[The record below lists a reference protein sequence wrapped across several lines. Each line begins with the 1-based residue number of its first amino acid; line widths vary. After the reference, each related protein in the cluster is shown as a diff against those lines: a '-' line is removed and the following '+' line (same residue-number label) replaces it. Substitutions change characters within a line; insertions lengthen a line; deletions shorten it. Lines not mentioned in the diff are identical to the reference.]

1 LGLYFLASL
10 AVFALD
16 RLSKWLV
23 VRYLTLGQSVTVVPH
38 IFLLTYVENSGGAF
52 GILAHHRDQFVLL
65 GLVLLVVM
73 LGASFYL
80 GRSNLF
86 LNLAL
91 AFLTGGVMG
100 NLVDRIHTGY
110 VIDFLDFRVWPVFN
124 LADTFI
130 CIGAALLA
138 YLLLFSRQGGKDD
151 QAS

>member
-1 LGLYFLASL
+1 LGLYFLVSL

-23 VRYLTLGQSVTVVPH
+23 ARYFTPGESVTVVPH
-38 IFLLTYVENSGGAF
+38 IFLLTYVENPGGAF

-65 GLVLLVVM
+65 GMVLLVVM
-73 LGASFYL
+73 VAASFYL
-80 GRSNLF
+80 GRSNLV

-100 NLVDRIHTGY
+100 NLVDRLHTGY

-138 YLLLFSRQGGKDD
+138 YMLLFPRRGGKDD
-151 QAS
+151 EAS

>member
-1 LGLYFLASL
+1 MGLYCLVALS
-10 AVFALD
+10 VFAID

-23 VRYLTLGQSVTVVPH
+23 VSHFTPGQSVAVVPH

-52 GILAHHRDQFVLL
+52 GILAHHREPFVLL
-65 GLVLLVVM
+65 GLILLVVM
-73 LGASFYL
+73 VVASYYL
-80 GRSNLF
+80 GRSNL
-86 LNLAL
+86 LLSLAL
-91 AFLTGGVMG
+91 AFLTGGVLG

-130 CIGAALLA
+130 CIGTALLA
-138 YLLLFSRQGGKDD
+138 YLLLFPRRDGKDD